1 LKHYQD
7 NVVGQVVERHILDGL
22 EKSLR
27 DVDVLAGDAAI
38 DYILISENEDW
49 KRDQLVA
56 LKERLNQYQKCEKEL
71 TEAV

>member
-1 LKHYQD
+1 
-7 NVVGQVVERHILDGL
+7 LDGL